1 MLHLN
6 RIQFNLQVLSFVLN
20 EVSYNCEKTVTLN
33 KKHSLFIKTT
43 ENISIMKKVLLLYCL
58 TVLFTNCHEKEK
70 EEQKI
75 NQKSDSLWTYS
86 DRQEYSLRNID
97 STNWD
102 MELLMVDIEGNKR
115 YSWPT
120 KPAISGFP
128 SPVAKYGTKIGQSGV
143 GTFLGGLEFEMEG
156 KLLRGTIVGYQ
167 RDKYRE
173 VADPNDLYA
182 IKFNLLWVV
191 EDLGYENGAKTVVS
205 RNYPHYLSTGK
216 QKTRIGNIDWVQ
228 MTLADG
234 SNFAIINQ
242 RYFDLEFGKT
252 IIITPL
258 KDGSL
263 RFHQSNASISSLGDD
278 FDDEI
283 FNEKA
288 KLFYEKLKS
297 DKVLAQLLKNKNIIE
312 QDLN

>member
-1 MLHLN
+1 MC
-6 RIQFNLQVLSFVLN
+6 F
-20 EVSYNCEKTVTLN
+20 
-33 KKHSLFIKTT
+33 
-43 ENISIMKKVLLLYCL
+43 
-58 TVLFTNCHEKEK
+58 TVLFANCHKKEK
-70 EEQKI
+70 KEQKI
-75 NQKSDSLWTYS
+75 NQKSDSLWTFS
-86 DRQEYSLRNID
+86 DREAYSLRNID

-102 MELLMVDIEGNKR
+102 MEMLIADIEGNTR

-120 KPAISGFP
+120 KPAISDFP

-143 GTFLGGLEFEMEG
+143 GTFLGGLELEMEG
-156 KLLRGTIVGYQ
+156 KLLRGVIVGYR

-173 VADPNDLYA
+173 VINPDDLYE
-182 IKFNLLWVV
+182 IRFNLLWVV
-191 EDLGYENGAKTVVS
+191 EDLGYGNGAKTVVS

-216 QKTRIGNIDWVQ
+216 QKTRLGNIDWVQ
-228 MTLADG
+228 MTMADG

-263 RFHQSNASISSLGDD
+263 RFHQSNESISSLGDD
-278 FDDEI
+278 FDEEI
-283 FNEKA
+283 FDEKA
-288 KLFYEKLKS
+288 KLFYEKLKT